1 MTQSNQINKSDD
13 FKLVI
18 VFRIEG
24 HNSRGI
30 ILRFVGIAAAF
41 IGIGV
46 KIAIMFVER
55 AH

>member
-1 MTQSNQINKSDD
+1 MTQLNQIKKSDD

-24 HNSRGI
+24 RNSHAI
-30 ILRFVGIAAAF
+30 ILRFVGIVAAF

-46 KIAIMFVER
+46 KIAIMFIER